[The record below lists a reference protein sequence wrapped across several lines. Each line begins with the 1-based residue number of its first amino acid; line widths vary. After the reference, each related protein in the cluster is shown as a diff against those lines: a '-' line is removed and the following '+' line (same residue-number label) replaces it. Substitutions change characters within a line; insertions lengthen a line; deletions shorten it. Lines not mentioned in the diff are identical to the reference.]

1 MSDFHLYQQLFAS
14 IPVGAVILTP
24 SDTPTIL
31 DVNDA
36 LLHSIGGAREQL
48 LGRALFD
55 VFPDAPGEQ
64 HDSGVDALR
73 RALAEVIRT
82 GRPQSLP
89 TQRYPVRVTAHDG
102 SESFVERLWNATN
115 TPIFDAAG
123 QLRCILHITVEVTAQ
138 KQAEEALRLSREEAV
153 ESARRAEEGR
163 SQLGAMDRR
172 KDEFLAM
179 LAHELRNPLAP
190 IQSAA
195 EFVSRQTQEAPLARA
210 SAIILRQVRH
220 MTGMV
225 DELLDAS
232 RVNHGRIALDKAT
245 LDVATVI
252 GAAAEQVRPTADA
265 RGHTLAIEAPT
276 GQLRV
281 CGDFKRLV
289 QVVAN
294 VLQNA
299 VKYTPD
305 GGRIDVRATAHEAN
319 IVVRVHDNGIGMSPD
334 LIEHAFELFTQAERR
349 ADRSQGGLGIGLAVV
364 KRIVEL
370 HGGLVRATSA
380 GLGQGS
386 CFEISLPRQTCAAPR
401 APAPAAPAVVTDGGG
416 LRVLIVDDN
425 PDIAETL
432 AMIVRADGHEVF
444 VEHAAP
450 AGLETAR
457 QVEPDVC
464 LLDIGLPD
472 MNGYELA
479 QHLRATPHGR
489 AATLVAITGYGR
501 AEDRAAALHAG
512 FDHHLVKPV
521 DIGTLEAILTAVQRS
536 ADGTLQ

>member
-1 MSDFHLYQQLFAS
+1 MSDFPLYQQLFAC
-14 IPVGAVILTP
+14 IPIGAVILTP

-31 DVNDA
+31 DVNEA
-36 LLHSIGGAREQL
+36 LLHNIGHARDQL
-48 LGRALFD
+48 LGQRLFD
-55 VFPDAPGEQ
+55 IFPDAPGEQ
-64 HDSGVDALR
+64 HDSGVNALR
-73 RALAEVIRT
+73 RSLADVIRT
-82 GRPQSLP
+82 GQPQSLP
-89 TQRYPVRVTAHDG
+89 TQRYPIRITAPDG
-102 SESFVERLWNATN
+102 TESFIERFWNATN

-123 QLRCILHITVEVTAQ
+123 QLRCILHVTVEVTAQ
-138 KQAEEALRLSREEAV
+138 KQTEEALRLSREEAV

-163 SQLGAMDRR
+163 SELGAMDRR

-195 EFVSRQTQEAPLARA
+195 EFVSRQTQEPPLARA
-210 SAIILRQVRH
+210 SSIILRQVRH

-232 RVNHGRIALDKAT
+232 RVNHGRIALDRAT
-245 LDVATVI
+245 LDIATVI

-265 RGHTLAIEAPT
+265 RGHTLTIDAPT

-289 QVVAN
+289 QVIAN

-305 GGRIDVRATAHEAN
+305 GGRVELRAEAREGG
-319 IVVRVHDNGIGMSPD
+319 IVVLVRDNGIGMSPD

-349 ADRSQGGLGIGLAVV
+349 VDRSQGGLGIGLAVV

-370 HGGLVRATSA
+370 HDGFVRATSA

-386 CFEISLPRQTCAAPR
+386 CFEIGLPRLAAAAPSVSV
-401 APAPAAPAVVTDGGG
+401 PALPASASDGGG
-416 LRVLIVDDN
+416 LRVLIVEDN

-432 AMIVRADGHEVF
+432 AMVVHAGGHDVV

-450 AGLETAR
+450 AALDAAR
-457 QVEPDVC
+457 RVEPDVC

-479 QHLRATPHGR
+479 QHLRATPHGK

-501 AEDRAAALHAG
+501 AEDRAAALRAG

-521 DIGTLEAILTAVQRS
+521 DIDTLGRILAGVARR
-536 ADGTLQ
+536 A